1 MQLRGNAGVHD
12 LQLLAVHPVRPR
24 GRRRA
29 VCGVQGGVQPETA
42 CVRVGVVDFSR
53 VPPVR
58 REPDP
63 ERESGRGVAL
73 VEQLAED
80 WGTDPLPWGKM

>member
-1 MQLRGNAGVHD
+1 MTSSSSRFTQYAH
-12 LQLLAVHPVRPR
+12 
-24 GRRRA
+24 
-29 VCGVQGGVQPETA
+29 ETA

-63 ERESGRGVAL
+63 GRESGHGVAL

-80 WGTDPLPWGKM
+80 WGTDPLPWGKGDRSDDAGIRL